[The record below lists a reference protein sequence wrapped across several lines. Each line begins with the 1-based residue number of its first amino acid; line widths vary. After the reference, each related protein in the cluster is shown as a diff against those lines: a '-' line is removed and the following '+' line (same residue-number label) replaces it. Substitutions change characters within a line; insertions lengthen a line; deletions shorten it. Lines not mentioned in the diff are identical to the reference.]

1 MILKAQESKL
11 NRIYAYVVFLVWP
24 FLSAIMAVF
33 NYRAAYAKNIV
44 WLFCAFFGY
53 TFIISDGEM
62 DANRYK
68 RWLVEMHKRADEP
81 YARLL
86 VEPYKDKGIY
96 AGTDVYSHLMTLT
109 VSRFTDDFRF
119 FFGLIGLV
127 FGYFYSRNIFMV
139 LAHIKEKR
147 LVLLSALLL
156 MTLFLLIP
164 FWNINGY
171 RFYTAAMVFLY
182 GVLKIMLE
190 KKYGY
195 FWAALLSPLVHF
207 SFAVPVLT
215 LLIYI
220 IVGNRVWI
228 YMLALAGSLFMVDL
242 NPKTINE
249 NADLAPVFMQNKVKG
264 YSSGDYIKYLQ
275 RIQTDMNW
283 YVRGRMYAIQFCIYS
298 MLMAALIF
306 RRKYLPDIRTQRLLA
321 FGALLLAVAN
331 VVSSVPSMGRFFNI
345 AAFVLVAAYMLMVQ
359 QRPEA
364 RIYRYLGYVYF
375 VPVLIFAIVEI
386 RIGFDFIGLNT
397 LFLNPLIAPFFPDSP
412 ALIEFFKW

>member
-1 MILKAQESKL
+1 
-11 NRIYAYVVFLVWP
+11 
-24 FLSAIMAVF
+24 
-33 NYRAAYAKNIV
+33 
-44 WLFCAFFGY
+44 
-53 TFIISDGEM
+53 
-62 DANRYK
+62 
-68 RWLVEMHKRADEP
+68 
-81 YARLL
+81 
-86 VEPYKDKGIY
+86 
-96 AGTDVYSHLMTLT
+96 
-109 VSRFTDDFRF
+109 
-119 FFGLIGLV
+119 
-127 FGYFYSRNIFMV
+127 MV